1 MATERKS
8 GELKELTGNPG
19 RRAIPATD
27 YNRSDISKKRLGTAP
42 KSLKDTV
49 AGERWA
55 QIRKDCPWLREAD
68 STAVELLCRSWE
80 RLQETEVPPSVV
92 TSLTKQINEILWNLG
107 ASGYSSR
114 KTLELAQDDEKKH
127 PANSFD

>member
-1 MATERKS
+1 MPTERKA

-19 RRAIPATD
+19 RRAIPPTD

-42 KSLKDTV
+42 KSFKDTV
-49 AGERWA
+49 AGERWT

-80 RLQETEVPPSVV
+80 RLEGAESPSVV

-107 ASGYSSR
+107 ASGYASR
-114 KTLELAQDDEKKH
+114 RSLELVQDDKKNH
-127 PANSFD
+127 PANSFE